1 MKEWSHYS
9 HPQVDGVGVVPDRIA
24 DFRGFFLL
32 TPKKSPFERILTGYE
47 PYFSKLTHDL
57 PVVEGQL

>member
-24 DFRGFFLL
+24 DF
-32 TPKKSPFERILTGYE
+32 SRIFSIDAEKVAFRTD
-47 PYFSKLTHDL
+47 PYRI
-57 PVVEGQL
+57 